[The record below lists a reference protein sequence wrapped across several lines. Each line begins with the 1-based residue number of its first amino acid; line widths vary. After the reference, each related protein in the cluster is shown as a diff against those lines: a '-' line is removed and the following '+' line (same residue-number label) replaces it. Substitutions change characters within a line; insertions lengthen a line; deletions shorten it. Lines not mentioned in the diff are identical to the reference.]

1 MLSAIIASGVED
13 ERELVDHLLTFLAA
27 GHESTAI
34 TLSWALFELARR
46 PQIQQRLRS
55 EILSQVGSLV
65 DHAPSRE
72 EVNSLTYLRCFVM
85 EVLRYYPVFPSMMRE
100 ATKDVTIGDLHVPRG
115 TSFIISPY
123 AINRSPEF
131 WGEDAHEFRVER
143 WEQAYSGGAKASQ
156 AFMSFSNGPR
166 VCIGK
171 ELAILNLKV
180 MVSVLVAH
188 FRFEEIEPGYQPQIQ
203 KGTALKAKDGL
214 RIRAEKL

>member
-1 MLSAIIASGVED
+1 MIASGVED
-13 ERELVDHLLTFLAA
+13 DRELVDHLLTFLAA

-46 PQIQQRLRS
+46 PQVQERLRS
-55 EILSQVGSLV
+55 EVLSHIGPLT

-72 EVNSLTYLRCFVM
+72 EVNSLSFLRCFVM
-85 EVLRYYPVFPSMMRE
+85 EVLRLYPVFPSMMRE
-100 ATKDVTIGDLHVPRG
+100 STKAVTIGDLHIPQG
-115 TSFIISPY
+115 TSFIVSPY

-131 WGEDAHEFRVER
+131 WGDDAHEFRVER
-143 WEQAYSGGAKASQ
+143 WEQAYSGGAKAAQ

-180 MVSVLVAH
+180 MITVLITH
-188 FRFEEIEPGYQPQIQ
+188 FRFEEAEPGYQPQIQ
-203 KGTALKAKDGL
+203 KGTALKAKDEL
-214 RIRAEKL
+214 RIRAERI